1 MNTAWEALLG
11 CLPAPPAYRY
21 DWEGLSR
28 TALNRF
34 FIDMARTQQN
44 PFWHGEGDVW
54 THTQMVCDALTEFPE
69 FRTLSERRR
78 QIAAL
83 AALLH
88 DLGKIPTTR
97 LEDGQWTSPNHGAV
111 GAHMARE
118 VLWKEFG
125 LSGTKEAQTFR
136 EAVCLLIAN
145 HMKPDHILDDDKA
158 ELKMLRI
165 AANSDLIPEFDWD
178 MLCLIAQADVTG
190 RIYEKTQ
197 EQVETVLLC
206 RELAQ
211 ELGCLYGAGEYASE
225 YVKRAYLSGRNV
237 WRGQELFEDCWGEVI
252 LMCAL
257 PGTGKDTWIAKHHS
271 DLPMVSL
278 DELRIKM
285 GVSPT
290 ANQGTVVQAGM
301 EAARVHL
308 RAKQE
313 FVFNATNMT
322 SSTRGKL
329 VQLFENY
336 GARVRIVFLETAW
349 DENMRRN
356 DGRRAHVPQNVIE
369 RMLGS
374 LEVPQRMEAQRVDW
388 LCV

>member
-34 FIDMARTQQN
+34 FVDMARTLQN
-44 PFWHGEGDVW
+44 PCWHGEGDVW
-54 THTQMVCDALTEFPE
+54 THTKMVCDALTEFEE

-225 YVKRAYLSGRNV
+225 YIKRAYLSGRNV

-308 RAKQE
+308 RAKRE

-349 DENMRRN
+349 EENMHRN

>member
-54 THTQMVCDALTEFPE
+54 THTQMVCEALTEFEE

-225 YVKRAYLSGRNV
+225 YIKRAYLSGRNV

-257 PGTGKDTWIAKHHS
+257 PGTGKDTWIAKYHS

-308 RAKQE
+308 RAKRE

-349 DENMRRN
+349 EENMRRN
-356 DGRRAHVPQNVIE
+356 DGRKAHVPQNVIE

>member
-34 FIDMARTQQN
+34 FIDMARTLQN

-54 THTQMVCDALTEFPE
+54 THTKMVCEALTEFPE

-136 EAVCLLIAN
+136 ETVCLLIAN

-165 AANSDLIPEFDWD
+165 AANSDLLPEFDWD

-211 ELGCLYGAGEYASE
+211 ELGCLHGAGEYASE
-225 YVKRAYLSGRNV
+225 YTKRAYLSGRNV

-285 GVSPT
+285 GVAPT

-301 EAARVHL
+301 EAARVYL
-308 RAKQE
+308 RAKRE

-329 VQLFENY
+329 AQLFENY

-349 DENMRRN
+349 EENMRRN

-374 LEVPQRMEAQRVDW
+374 LEVPQRMEAQTVDW
-388 LCV
+388 ICV